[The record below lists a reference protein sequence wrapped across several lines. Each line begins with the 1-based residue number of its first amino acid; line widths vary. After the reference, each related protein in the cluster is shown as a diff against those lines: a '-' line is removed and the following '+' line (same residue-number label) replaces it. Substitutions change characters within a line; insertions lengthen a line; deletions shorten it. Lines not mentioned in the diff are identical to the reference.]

1 MSAWSVTKW
10 QIELRWQGGEGEGG
24 ISPRRER
31 SDGKKIKAQTECVI
45 VKVFLE
51 FEY

>member
-10 QIELRWQGGEGEGG
+10 QIELSWEGAGWEG
-24 ISPRRER
+24 IPPRQER
-31 SDGKKIKAQTECVI
+31 SDGKEIKAQTECVI

-51 FEY
+51 FEC